1 VAVAGVAEILETA
14 VALVALAALAAAG
27 AAGAGAGAN
36 PRLKSAALPNGHV
49 FKLQVQ
55 EY

>member
-1 VAVAGVAEILETA
+1 VAGVAEILEMA
-14 VALVALAALAAAG
+14 VTLAAPAAG
-27 AAGAGAGAN
+27 AAGAGAN
-36 PRLKSAALPNGHV
+36 PRLKSLALPKGHV